1 MQLGV
6 NHFGHF
12 YLTYLL
18 WPLIK
23 ICESV
28 PRIINT
34 SSCGCEVNKKES
46 NLDLSDLSFKK
57 ENINLKLLIKC
68 PKKQIFYL
76 LDNFR
81 RE

>member
-46 NLDLSDLSFKK
+46 NLDLSDLSFEKREYKPEIAYQVSKK
-57 ENINLKLLIKC
+57 ANIL
-68 PKKQIFYL
+68 FT
-76 LDNFR
+76 R
-81 RE
+81 